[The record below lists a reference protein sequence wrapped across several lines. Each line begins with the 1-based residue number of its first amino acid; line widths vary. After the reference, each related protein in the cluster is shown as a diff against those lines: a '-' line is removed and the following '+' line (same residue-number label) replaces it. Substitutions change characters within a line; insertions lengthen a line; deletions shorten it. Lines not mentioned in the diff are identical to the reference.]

1 VRGYGSNLLHAAG
14 GPLHGIL
21 RRRFN
26 TAGAFLRP
34 AKGSGTIMRHLIL
47 AGLLAFATA
56 PLPALAQATPAS
68 APVAREFPR
77 DITPSKIILVGDST
91 TAVIGGWGPSF
102 CARHVTS
109 FAACLNLARGGR
121 SSRTYMQERSWELA
135 LNEARVPGYRHVWVL
150 IQFGHNDQPGKTR
163 STELAEEFP
172 GYIRRYVEDT
182 RRAGAIPVLVTPL
195 TRRMFTDGR
204 LVNDLEPWAEAVR
217 RVAAE
222 TGALLVDLNA
232 TSSAAVQAMGEAAA
246 DRFAQLPPGSQATG
260 QQPAAATTPAT
271 TEVNVVPTAVP
282 RLSFDRTHL
291 GTAGADYFAA
301 MMARLLADS
310 VPDMRS
316 LLVLQPDPATP
327 AP

>member
-1 VRGYGSNLLHAAG
+1 MALS
-14 GPLHGIL
+14 
-21 RRRFN
+21 RRLTSRLF
-26 TAGAFLRP
+26 
-34 AKGSGTIMRHLIL
+34 
-47 AGLLAFATA
+47 AGLLGGILAAA
-56 PLPALAQATPAS
+56 LPVVPALAQAAS

-77 DITPSKIILVGDST
+77 DIVPSKIILVGDST

-135 LNEARVPGYRHVWVL
+135 LHEAEVPGYQHTWML

-172 GYIRRYVEDT
+172 GYIRRYVEDA

-195 TRRMFTDGR
+195 TRRMFENGR
-204 LVNDLEPWAEAVR
+204 LINDLEPWAEAVR

-222 TGALLVDLNA
+222 TGALLIDLHA
-232 TSSAAVQAMGEAAA
+232 SSYAAVQAMGEEEAN
-246 DRFAQLPPGSQATG
+246 RFAQLPPGAQATR
-260 QQPAAATTPAT
+260 QQPAAAT
-271 TEVNVVPTAVP
+271 EVNVTPTAVP
-282 RLSFDRTHL
+282 KLSFDRTHL
-291 GTAGADYFAA
+291 GTRGADYFAA
-301 MMARLLADS
+301 MVARLLAEE
-310 VPDMRS
+310 VPDMRG
-316 LLVLQPDPATP
+316 LLVLQPDPTAP